1 MKSQQNSSDFDRV
14 ILVDKPAG
22 ISSFG
27 VVSRIRG
34 KLSREKRFFE
44 LTEFREKNPVF
55 NSELT
60 EENIAEFAKNPH
72 LIPKEIHEKI
82 SLTKKIKVGHAG
94 TLDPFATGLLIVLT
108 GKMTREQDKFMRHD
122 KTYSA
127 KIRLGET
134 STTGD
139 PEGEISRIL
148 TNEQAENFAKNLKN
162 EEIAKMLAEK
172 FTGEITQVPPVFSA
186 IKMDGVKAYEISR
199 KAAKIREKSS
209 ENRENLSEK
218 ERKILA
224 KNDEFREKFATEKS
238 RKIVVKNLEIVNF
251 QWPILEI
258 RAEVSAGTYIRT
270 LAEDIGAALGT
281 GAFCAELRR
290 EKIGEFDVENA
301 VMMNNFTSKIR
312 DFSET

>member
-1 MKSQQNSSDFDRV
+1 
-14 ILVDKPAG
+14 
-22 ISSFG
+22 
-27 VVSRIRG
+27 
-34 KLSREKRFFE
+34 
-44 LTEFREKNPVF
+44 
-55 NSELT
+55 
-60 EENIAEFAKNPH
+60 
-72 LIPKEIHEKI
+72 
-82 SLTKKIKVGHAG
+82 
-94 TLDPFATGLLIVLT
+94 
-108 GKMTREQDKFMRHD
+108 
-122 KTYSA
+122 
-127 KIRLGET
+127 
-134 STTGD
+134 
-139 PEGEISRIL
+139 
-148 TNEQAENFAKNLKN
+148 
-162 EEIAKMLAEK
+162 MLAEK
-172 FTGEITQVPPVFSA
+172 FTGEITQIPPVFSA

-199 KAAKIREKSS
+199 KAMKIREKPTDQ
-209 ENRENLSEK
+209 RSEK

-238 RKIVVKNLEIVNF
+238 RKIVVKNLEIVDF

>member
-60 EENIAEFAKNPH
+60 EENIAEFSKNPH
-72 LIPKEIHEKI
+72 LILKEIHEKI

-122 KTYSA
+122 KTYFA

-139 PEGEISRIL
+139 PEGEISQFL

-172 FTGEITQVPPVFSA
+172 FTGEITQIPPVFSA

-199 KAAKIREKSS
+199 KAMKIREKPTDQ
-209 ENRENLSEK
+209 RSEK

-238 RKIVVKNLEIVNF
+238 RKIVVKNLEIVDF

-290 EKIGEFDVENA
+290 EKIGEFDVKDA
-301 VMMNNFTSKIR
+301 VKFDGFAK
-312 DFSET
+312 

>member
-44 LTEFREKNPVF
+44 LTEFKEKNPVF

-72 LIPKEIHEKI
+72 LIPKEIREKI

-108 GKMTREQDKFMRHD
+108 GKMTREQDKFIRHN
-122 KTYSA
+122 KTYFA

-162 EEIAKMLAEK
+162 EEIAKMLEEK
-172 FTGEITQVPPVFSA
+172 FTGEITQIPPVFSA

-199 KAAKIREKSS
+199 KAMKIREKPADQ
-209 ENRENLSEK
+209 RSEK

-290 EKIGEFDVENA
+290 EKIGEFDVEDA
-301 VMMNNFTSKIR
+301 VKFYGFAK
-312 DFSET
+312 

>member
-139 PEGEISRIL
+139 PEGEISRNL
-148 TNEQAENFAKNLKN
+148 TDEQNENFAKNLKN
-162 EEIAKMLAEK
+162 EEIAKMLEEK
-172 FTGEITQVPPVFSA
+172 FTGEITQIPPVFSA

-199 KAAKIREKSS
+199 KAMKIREKPADQ
-209 ENRENLSEK
+209 RSEK
-218 ERKILA
+218 ERKILV

-290 EKIGEFDVENA
+290 EKIGEFDVEDA
-301 VMMNNFTSKIR
+301 VKFYGFAK
-312 DFSET
+312 

>member
-72 LIPKEIHEKI
+72 LIPKEIREKI

-94 TLDPFATGLLIVLT
+94 TLDPFATGLLIVLA

-139 PEGEISRIL
+139 PEGEISQIL

-162 EEIAKMLAEK
+162 EEIAKMLEEK
-172 FTGEITQVPPVFSA
+172 FTGEITQIPPVFSA

-199 KAAKIREKSS
+199 KAMKIREKPADQ
-209 ENRENLSEK
+209 RSEK

-238 RKIVVKNLEIVNF
+238 RKIVVKNLEIVDF

-290 EKIGEFDVENA
+290 EKIGEFDVKDA
-301 VMMNNFTSKIR
+301 VKFDGFAK
-312 DFSET
+312 